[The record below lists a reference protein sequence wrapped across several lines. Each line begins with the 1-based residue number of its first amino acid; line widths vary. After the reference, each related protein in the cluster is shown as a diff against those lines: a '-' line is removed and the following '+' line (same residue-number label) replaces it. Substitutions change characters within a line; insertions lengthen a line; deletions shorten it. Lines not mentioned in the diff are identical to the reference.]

1 MVVAVVGGG
10 ALIAGGRSASSCVL
24 ASCLLPHHG
33 QAWPFSPELL
43 STLMIIDGLIPYITF
58 GGVLLYEARMEGVL
72 GSKKT
77 TSSIAA
83 VVPVDFDPADDAAT
97 TRAAVRRNK
106 FEPTLRT

>member
-1 MVVAVVGGG
+1 
-10 ALIAGGRSASSCVL
+10 
-24 ASCLLPHHG
+24 
-33 QAWPFSPELL
+33 
-43 STLMIIDGLIPYITF
+43 MIIDGLIPYITF

-83 VVPVDFDPADDAAT
+83 VVPVDFDRADDAAT

-106 FEPTLRT
+106 FEAKDLDDSPAASKSEQAASV